1 MPRTYI
7 TLGLPR
13 ILHALHD
20 IPGITRIWKTLDG
33 EQYWIAVSNLQ
44 QENVIATRLGDA
56 VDQATEQYDG
66 ANVVFLFNLVLPGM
80 EHHPVLANAQVCW
93 TAPSWGKT

>member
-1 MPRTYI
+1 MPRAYI

-20 IPGITRIWKTLDG
+20 VPGITRIWKTLDG
-33 EQYWIAVSNLQ
+33 EQYWIGVSSLQ
-44 QENVIATRLGDA
+44 HEHTIAKCIGDA
-56 VDQATEQYDG
+56 ADQAAEQADG
-66 ANVVFLFNLVLPGM
+66 ADLVLLWHLVLPGM

-93 TAPSWGKT
+93 TALSEKI